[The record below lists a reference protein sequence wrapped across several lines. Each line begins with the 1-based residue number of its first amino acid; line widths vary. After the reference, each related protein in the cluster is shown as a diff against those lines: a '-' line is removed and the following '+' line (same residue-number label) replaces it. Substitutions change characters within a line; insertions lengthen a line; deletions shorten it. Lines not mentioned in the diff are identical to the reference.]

1 MNVFDDQ
8 EITALPLEPVPQRP
22 TLRRLFF
29 GDDGLRAGWSI
40 LLFVLILA
48 AIGAAS
54 TAIIRQWHLILN
66 TAMDRFAGIHPEST
80 IINDGLVFLAFA
92 SAAWIMSL
100 IEHRPFSRYGLP
112 GKRALRDVAAGL
124 FWGFVCLSLL
134 IGTLFLTHSLAF
146 DGLAIHGAEAATSGA
161 QWLAAFFCVG
171 LAEEFSTRGYIQY
184 TVSRGVAGI
193 TRALDPHNR
202 HSNAWGFWVSAF
214 LFSACLFMVGHIGN
228 PGETVPGILAVGLA
242 GLTFAFSLWRT
253 GSLWWAIG
261 FHATWDWSQSYLY
274 GVHDSGLASAG
285 HLLNSHPIG
294 STLLSGGETGPEGSI
309 YILPTFLVVATIIHF
324 TLPRRK
330 YFLTEDQSPLPPVDL
345 AQKLCSDSSTALSI

>member
-1 MNVFDDQ
+1 MNQFDVL
-8 EITALPLEPVPQRP
+8 EITDLPPEPYQQKP

-29 GDDGLRAGWSI
+29 GDDGLRAGWSM

-48 AIGAAS
+48 AIGVTA
-54 TAIIRQWHLILN
+54 TAIIRHWHLIPR
-66 TAMDRFAGIHPEST
+66 TAMDRTAAMRPKGT
-80 IINDGLVFLAFA
+80 IISDGLQFLAFA
-92 SAAWIMSL
+92 SAASIMSL
-100 IEHRPFSRYGLP
+100 IERRPFSRYGLP
-112 GKRALRDVAAGL
+112 GKRALQDVAAGL
-124 FWGFVCLSLL
+124 LWGFLCLSLL
-134 IGTLFLTHSLAF
+134 AGTLVLTHSLAF

-171 LAEEFSTRGYIQY
+171 LAEEFFTRGYIQH

-202 HSNAWGFWVSAF
+202 HPHAWGFWVSAF
-214 LFSACLFMVGHIGN
+214 LFSACLFMLGHIGN

-242 GLTFAFSLWRT
+242 GMTFAFSLWRT

-274 GVHDSGLASAG
+274 GVHDSGIAAAG

-294 STLLSGGETGPEGSI
+294 STLLSGGDTGPEGSI
-309 YILPTFLVVATIIHF
+309 FVLPTFLVIGAVIHY
-324 TLPRRK
+324 TLPRRN
-330 YFLTEDQSPLPPVDL
+330 YFLTPDQSPLRAVEP
-345 AQKLCSDSSTALSI
+345 AEERWNESSTATPI